1 MIYRKPRLDEEEAY
15 ESKAE
20 HPLQSKAWG
29 DFREKTGVQVERLI
43 GFDEKSLVT
52 QMQITFHPI
61 PHLPYT
67 VGYYPKGKWPDEVAL
82 AALKELGKRNRA
94 ILIKLEPDV
103 SMPPYTT
110 ADLEGLQAFLLE
122 HGCEVGRALFTPY
135 TFILDLTK
143 SEEELLAQ
151 MKPKTR
157 YNLRVAQKHGVQI
170 VEDSTDKGF
179 GDYLTLLK
187 ETTKRQGFYAH
198 SESYQRKMWSKLQPT
213 GMAHLLKAVC
223 QGEVLVTWIVFNY
236 KGRLFY
242 PYGASSRTHRELM
255 ASNLMM
261 WEVIRLGKQWGCN
274 SFDMWGALPPNPDPK
289 DPWFGFHNFKEGY
302 GGAHAR
308 FVGTFDLVVDPNLY
322 RIYRIADRWRWRYLR
337 LRAKLPF

>member
-15 ESKAE
+15 EKLAQ

-29 DFREKTGVQVERLI
+29 DFRESTGVQVERLI
-43 GFDEKSLVT
+43 GFDEKSMVA
-52 QMQITFHPI
+52 QIQVTFHPI
-61 PHLPYT
+61 PKLPYSI
-67 VGYYPKGKWPDEVAL
+67 GYCPKGRWPDEVAL
-82 AALKELGKRNRA
+82 AALIELGKRNRA

-103 SMPPYTT
+103 SMPPYQT

-122 HGCEVGRALFTPY
+122 NGCQVGRALFTPHS
-135 TFILDLTK
+135 FILDLTK

-157 YNLRVAQKHGVQI
+157 YNLRVAEKHGVQI
-170 VEDSTDKGF
+170 VEDSSDRGF
-179 GDYLTLLK
+179 EEYLVLLK

-198 SESYQRKMWSKLQPT
+198 TQSYQQKMWATMHQA
-213 GMAHLLKAVC
+213 GIAHLLKAVW
-223 QGEVLVTWIVFNY
+223 QGQTLVTWILFNY

-242 PYGASSRTHRELM
+242 PYGASSRAHKELM

-261 WEVIRLGKQWGCN
+261 WEAMRLGKTWGCT
-274 SFDMWGALPPNPDPK
+274 SFDLWGALPPNPDPK

-308 FVGTFDLVVDPNLY
+308 FVGTFDLVIDPNLY
-322 RIYRIADRWRWRYLR
+322 KLYRIADRWRWRWLR
-337 LRAKLPF
+337 FRAKLPF